1 MEFLLAVY
9 VLAKALSISLPLS
22 RQLQTENLDL
32 VKAIELAEDVSQ
44 AVMELRRKAEEDFK
58 EIYTEV
64 NRKWKPWELLSPY
77 LDLLRINNIDQ
88 TSPLTQVKNILDYP
102 YIFHFWIVYQTS

>member
-9 VLAKALSISLPLS
+9 VLAKAFSISLPLS